1 MDITDIGPFKKI
13 VVPPGWRRN
22 MIRIPQGNNMEL
34 PLIQLTLPG
43 KEDLVEIGIF
53 YRGRLESA
61 EDGENFHLLLE
72 RHKETQA
79 PVALS
84 PGQIKSLARI
94 MDTTGFNQYAF
105 PHHLTGYNSDFQLR
119 TAQVVN
125 LRGKAVLRVDGEF
138 KIDTTPDA
146 HYGCLYVEADETGR
160 KVYEL
165 YLRACDKKNY
175 MYALGAFNQIAE
187 SVEWA
192 NKQA

>member
-22 MIRIPQGNNMEL
+22 MVRIPQGNNMEL

-53 YRGRLESA
+53 YRGRLESS

-72 RHKETQA
+72 RHKAAEA

-105 PHHLTGYNSDFQLR
+105 PHHLTGYNADFQLR
-119 TAQVVN
+119 TAQVLN
-125 LRGKAVLRVDGEF
+125 LKGKSVLRVDGEF
-138 KIDTTPDA
+138 KVDTTSDA
-146 HYGCLYVEADETGR
+146 YYGCVYVEADEAGR

-165 YLRACDKKNY
+165 YLRACDKRNY